1 LELQTSTLQE
11 LGHQRWSVVVKPYND
26 KHINETTKIRTFEST
41 VDSSELV
48 WHQDHNTRNVT
59 VLEGHGWALQ
69 LDNQL
74 PTQMLPGITYTI
86 PAKIFHRVLK
96 GVDNLVVE
104 ITESI

>member
-1 LELQTSTLQE
+1 M
-11 LGHQRWSVVVKPYND
+11 VVKPYND
-26 KHINETTKIRTFEST
+26 QQLNETTKLRTFKST

-48 WHQDHNTRNVT
+48 WHQDHNTRQIV
-59 VLEGHGWALQ
+59 VREGYGWALQ

-74 PTQMLPGITYTI
+74 PRQLLPGITYTI

-104 ITESI
+104 ITEDI

>member
-1 LELQTSTLQE
+1 M
-11 LGHQRWSVVVKPYND
+11 VKPYND
-26 KHINETTKIRTFEST
+26 KQINETTKIRTFESC
-41 VDSSELV
+41 VDSEELV
-48 WHQDHNTRNVT
+48 WHQDHNTRNIT

-74 PTQMLPGITYTI
+74 PQHLSPGITYTI

-104 ITESI
+104 ITEDYS